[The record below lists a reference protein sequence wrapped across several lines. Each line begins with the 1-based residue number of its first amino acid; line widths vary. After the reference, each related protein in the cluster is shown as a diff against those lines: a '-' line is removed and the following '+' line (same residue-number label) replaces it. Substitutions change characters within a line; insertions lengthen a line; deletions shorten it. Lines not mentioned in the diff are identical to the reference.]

1 MEKRDV
7 LRDWQERFP
16 ALSPYTSSTL
26 YMKADI
32 VLMGLRCENVMSGV
46 YRIFFECLPL
56 WENEKKKMK
65 IPVFC
70 SELLD
75 GKGLQFF
82 IDYRSHDRLFPMA
95 AAYVEKQFGIFLNE
109 NISVDDVCSW
119 LKKLSSSFVPEHNPI
134 KLYRIFEFK
143 LALALFFG
151 DKNLFEKI
159 KKEIDA
165 EIRYWDSRRFER
177 LFHQTVQTWKTS
189 LFLKMEDREA
199 FVRQVY
205 LNMDNDKR
213 MMRLKE
219 THFEL

>member
-56 WENEKKKMK
+56 WENEKKKMM

-82 IDYRSHDRLFPMA
+82 IDYRLHDRLFPMA
-95 AAYVEKQFGIFLNE
+95 AAYVEKQFGIFLKE
-109 NISVDDVCSW
+109 YISVDDVCGW

-143 LALALFFG
+143 LALALFF
-151 DKNLFEKI
+151 DDNNLFEKI
-159 KKEIDA
+159 EKEIDA
-165 EIRYWDSRRFER
+165 EIRYWDSRLFER
-177 LFHQTVQTWKTS
+177 LFHQTVQTWKAA

-199 FVRQVY
+199 FVRQVH
-205 LNMDNDKR
+205 LNRDNKKI
-213 MMRLKE
+213 MRLKE
-219 THFEL
+219 IHFRL